1 MVHLLVSSDQ
11 LDGIAA
17 AAILGRAL
25 TLHGNEWRLAATVSL
40 LDVSAHQEVLTWRG
54 ATLSLVDVTPAHLGG
69 DAAVRTLGEG
79 NRIAYWCTDFPLSKP
94 HVNLIRSIATSAD
107 VDGTQA
113 ESCSAALAAKRFLPH
128 DGVAAQLATMAQ
140 DVKRWQRKDDAA
152 QRLADVVA
160 SGYDRRKLVEM
171 LSKGVFWSPNLAA
184 QRDDYCE
191 RRDKALADLP
201 KHLVIKDYVGKK
213 FGFTLCASFVPSAIA
228 CQELLDRHVGID
240 VAAVIFRDGRIVFR
254 RRENIDCDCVAL
266 ARLFGG
272 DGREFAAGGRIPSV
286 TSVSGESFEKTIFV
300 VDRMLKDRFLR

>member
-25 TLHGNEWRLAATVSL
+25 TLHGNDWRLAATVSL
-40 LDVSAHQEVLTWRG
+40 LDVSAHQEVLAWQG
-54 ATLSLVDVTPAHLGG
+54 ATLSLVDVTPANLGS
-69 DAAVRTLGEG
+69 DDVVRALGQG
-79 NRIAYWCTDFPLSKP
+79 NRIAYWCTDFPLGRQ
-94 HVNLIRSIATSAD
+94 HVELVNEVAATADADAVQTDCSSA
-107 VDGTQA
+107 GL
-113 ESCSAALAAKRFLPH
+113 ALRRFLPH
-128 DGVAAQLATMAQ
+128 DAVAQQLATMAQ
-140 DVKRWQRKDDAA
+140 DIKRWRRKDEAA
-152 QRLADVVA
+152 LRLADVIA

-171 LSKGVFWSPNLAA
+171 LSKGVFWSPTLEME
-184 QRDDYCE
+184 REKYCE

-228 CQELLDRHVGID
+228 CQELLDRHVGVD

-254 RRENIDCDCVAL
+254 RGEGVDCDCATL

-272 DGREFAAGGRIPSV
+272 DGRQFAAGGRVRGV
-286 TSVSGESFEKTIFV
+286 TSVSGESFEKALFA
-300 VDRMLKDRFLR
+300 VDRTLKDHFLR